1 MGCGGIAFI
10 AGPSARA
17 YVHGYTGWAKKVGHR
32 LMTIILLNLNRFKKI
47 SELRFPGKF
56 VVHLAP
62 CVCCYTTL

>member
-32 LMTIILLNLNRFKKI
+32 LMTIILLNLNRFKKNFRALI
-47 SELRFPGKF
+47 PW
-56 VVHLAP
+56 
-62 CVCCYTTL
+62 